1 MSNTVKAQ
9 PAEPAAD
16 EPKIR
21 NARVPFH
28 GRDIEVRPPAPEQ
41 LAAIMSFCG
50 EFEQQPDGSLPPSM
64 KEADDVVAALTEALD
79 MSTCLFVNAADR
91 RYVRRLVLN
100 RVVKLEETVGL
111 TIAAVEQLRAANPQI
126 EWGDAPAAPAAL
138 VTS

>member
-21 NARVPFH
+21 NARVSFH

-64 KEADDVVAALTEALD
+64 KEANDVVAALTEALD

-138 VTS
+138 VTD